1 MEWNRAD
8 HHVKVDIY
16 LTPHFLIHL
25 TCKFR
30 EAYCDMK
37 IQEKGLKGK
46 AAENRKDA
54 MNSRGFN
61 AFRLMGLGSKD
72 GKDASS
78 SSDANKE
85 ILLDFLG
92 HKIRLFKDE
101 SGNGIVKEEDV
112 PFVRGA
118 TLRFDGCGGS
128 VSWSDIKVT

>member
-1 MEWNRAD
+1 MARNRAD
-8 HHVKVDIY
+8 YHVKVDIH
-16 LTPHFLIHL
+16 LTPHVLIQL
-25 TCKFR
+25 IYQFR

-72 GKDASS
+72 ASS
-78 SSDANKE
+78 SSDAGKE
-85 ILLDFLG
+85 VLLDFLG
-92 HKIRLFKDE
+92 HKIRIYKDE
-101 SGNGIVKEEDV
+101 SGNGTVKEEDI

-128 VSWSDIKVT
+128 VSWSEIKVT